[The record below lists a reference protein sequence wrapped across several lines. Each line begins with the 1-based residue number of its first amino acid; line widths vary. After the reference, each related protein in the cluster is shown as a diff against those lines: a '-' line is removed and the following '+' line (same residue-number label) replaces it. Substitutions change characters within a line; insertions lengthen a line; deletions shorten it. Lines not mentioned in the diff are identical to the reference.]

1 MDQLVKQIGRIVQ
14 QIDVPS
20 AVVDILILVLLI
32 YGLLSILRGTR
43 AEILVRGLIILF
55 GLAFIVVNIVQLPVL
70 KWVVTNSLQF
80 IIFAII
86 VVFAPELRRTLE
98 QIGHTSDFINRPLG
112 QRTNDVLRTTIEE
125 VISTAFY
132 LSNQRWGGLM
142 VIERET
148 GLQDLAN
155 RGVPINGQVST
166 QLLSNIFVPNTPLH
180 DGAVIIRGDQIV
192 AAKVI
197 LPLADISSR
206 AEQHG
211 TRHKAALGISEQSDA
226 IIVVVSEETG
236 NVSLAHS
243 GKLITKLDRERLRYN
258 LRTLLEPSPG
268 LGLGRRSGRRRP
280 LTSSGKNQE
289 ESSKINKA
297 AVKDES
303 ASRPGRTVRDNL
315 TQREVQKEPKKE
327 PQKEVQKENRAVKE
341 EPPAKETVS
350 VSKSNP
356 ETVQLNTN
364 PPTNPTK
371 EVASANASPENG
383 PAKTGGNGVEP
394 KESISPNGNGLT
406 NKETIAANGNG
417 NGSSHGN
424 GSGDKDA
431 KSLKDKD
438 GQSSVGWS
446 DKR

>member
-1 MDQLVKQIGRIVQ
+1 MTQLFDQIGRIFR
-14 QIDVPS
+14 QIDVL
-20 AVVDILILVLLI
+20 AAFVDILILVLLI

-43 AEILVRGLIILF
+43 AEVLVRGLIILF
-55 GLAFIVVNIVQLPVL
+55 GLAFFIVNIVQLPVL

-98 QIGHTSDFINRPLG
+98 QIGHTGDFINRPLAHRSG
-112 QRTNDVLRTTIEE
+112 DVLHSTIEE
-125 VISTAFY
+125 VIATAFY
-132 LSNQRWGGLM
+132 LSNQRWGGLI

-197 LPLADISSR
+197 LPLSERISST
-206 AEQHG
+206 EQHG

-236 NVSLAHS
+236 HVSLAHG

-258 LRTLLEPSPG
+258 LKTLLEPGSG
-268 LGLGRRSGRRRP
+268 LGLGRRNRRGP
-280 LTSSGKNQE
+280 LTPSAKA
-289 ESSKINKA
+289 SKE
-297 AVKDES
+297 KDE
-303 ASRPGRTVRDNL
+303 VVIL
-315 TQREVQKEPKKE
+315 PKNGKALKDE
-327 PQKEVQKENRAVKE
+327 TTPKEVKSLEVKPIE
-341 EPPAKETVS
+341 GEKIV
-350 VSKSNP
+350 
-356 ETVQLNTN
+356 LNEVKPLKDTAA
-364 PPTNPTK
+364 PK
-371 EVASANASPENG
+371 EV
-383 PAKTGGNGVEP
+383 
-394 KESISPNGNGLT
+394 
-406 NKETIAANGNG
+406 
-417 NGSSHGN
+417 
-424 GSGDKDA
+424 
-431 KSLKDKD
+431 KSLKDEKLQDDGKVLKD
-438 GQSSVGWS
+438 EQATVAQS

>member
-1 MDQLVKQIGRIVQ
+1 MDQLIRQIGRIVQ
-14 QIDVPS
+14 QIDLLS
-20 AVVDILILVLLI
+20 AIVDILILVLLI

-86 VVFAPELRRTLE
+86 VIFAPELRRTLE

-112 QRTNDVLRTTIEE
+112 QRTNDVLRATIEE
-125 VISTAFY
+125 VITTAFY
-132 LSNQRWGGLM
+132 LSNQRWGGLI

-258 LRTLLEPSPG
+258 LRTLLEPAPG
-268 LGLGRRSGRRRP
+268 LGLGRRNGRRKP
-280 LTSSGKNQE
+280 LTTSAKVQE
-289 ESSKINKA
+289 VQAKIVKSTLKEDA
-297 AVKDES
+297 APKPARTVKD
-303 ASRPGRTVRDNL
+303 TL
-315 TQREVQKEPKKE
+315 T
-327 PQKEVQKENRAVKE
+327 QKENRPVREETAPLKGGSPKE
-341 EPPAKETVS
+341 PASANGGSVNVNSVNVSKETV
-350 VSKSNP
+350 P
-356 ETVQLNTN
+356 
-364 PPTNPTK
+364 
-371 EVASANASPENG
+371 
-383 PAKTGGNGVEP
+383 
-394 KESISPNGNGLT
+394 PNGNGAF
-406 NKETIAANGNG
+406 NKEISKEAATPNGNSNGNG
-417 NGSSHGN
+417 NGSLSKEPVPSNSAPDGNKDAALPGSNGGN
-424 GSGDKDA
+424 GEASPGANLGQKDA
-431 KSLKDKD
+431 KARQDE
-438 GQSSVGWS
+438 QAPVVRS